1 MDAGTGQS
9 GDQTA
14 IEEFLHFQI
23 SGDFL
28 RVANYGASGE
38 AASRDQ
44 V

>member
-14 IEEFLHFQI
+14 IEEPSHFHI
-23 SGDFL
+23 SGDL
-28 RVANYGASGE
+28 PRVANYGASGE